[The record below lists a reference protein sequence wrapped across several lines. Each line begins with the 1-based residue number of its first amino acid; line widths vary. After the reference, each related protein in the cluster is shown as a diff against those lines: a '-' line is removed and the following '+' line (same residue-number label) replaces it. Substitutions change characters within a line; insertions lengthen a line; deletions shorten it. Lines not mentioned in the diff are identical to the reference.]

1 MPKAIG
7 AIKEATNNN
16 YSLVMLFFAG
26 LGVVALLIAIGVRI
40 LDTKK
45 HYGLQEPNI
54 KSEIE

>member
-1 MPKAIG
+1 
-7 AIKEATNNN
+7 
-16 YSLVMLFFAG
+16 MLFFAG